1 MVWWPVIA
9 RKIKVNSI
17 VTKDLTKKYKNFTS
31 VDNLNLEIKKGELF
45 GLLGVNGAGK
55 TTTIKMLTGL
65 AQPTS
70 GKGSINDHDII
81 KDRNII
87 KSIIGVCP
95 QETAIA
101 DNLTV
106 KENLEL
112 MCGIHEFSKEEIQDK
127 TNSLLKYFR
136 LEDIKEMKSQHLSGG
151 YKRRLSIAM
160 ALIGEPQVLFLD
172 EPSLGLDVISRSEL
186 WEIIKS
192 LKKKLTIILT
202 THYMEEAE
210 YLADR
215 VGIMK
220 DGKMIVTGSVDE
232 IKNISG
238 KNTFVDAF
246 ISLTKEEK

>member
-1 MVWWPVIA
+1 M
-9 RKIKVNSI
+9 NSI
-17 VTKDLTKKYKNFTS
+17 VTKDLTKKYKNFTA

-55 TTTIKMLTGL
+55 TTTIKILTGL
-65 AQPTS
+65 TQPSS
-70 GKGSINDHDII
+70 GKGFINNHDIN

-101 DNLTV
+101 NNLTI

-112 MCGIHEFSKEEIQDK
+112 MCGIHEFSKEKIQNK
-127 TNSLLKYFR
+127 TNSLLKDFR
-136 LEDIKEMKSQHLSGG
+136 LTDIMDKKSQYLSGG
-151 YKRRLSIAM
+151 HQRRLSIAM

-186 WEIIKS
+186 REIIKS

-215 VGIMK
+215 IGIMK

-246 ISLTKEEK
+246 ISFTKEEKWN

>member
-1 MVWWPVIA
+1 M
-9 RKIKVNSI
+9 NSI
-17 VTKDLTKKYKNFTS
+17 VTKDLTKKYKNFTA

-65 AQPTS
+65 TQPFS
-70 GKGSINDHDII
+70 VKGFINGHDII
-81 KDRNII
+81 KERNII

-101 DNLTV
+101 NNLTA

-112 MCGIHEFSKEEIQDK
+112 MCGVHEFSKEKIQDK
-127 TNSLLKYFR
+127 TNSLLKDFR
-136 LEDIKEMKSQHLSGG
+136 LEDIKNKKSQHLSGG

-172 EPSLGLDVISRSEL
+172 EPSLGLDIISRSEL
-186 WEIIKS
+186 REIIKS

>member
-1 MVWWPVIA
+1 M
-9 RKIKVNSI
+9 NSI
-17 VTKDLTKKYKNFTS
+17 VTKDLTKKYKNFTA

-65 AQPTS
+65 TQPFS
-70 GKGSINDHDII
+70 GKGFINGHDII
-81 KDRNII
+81 KERNII

-112 MCGIHEFSKEEIQDK
+112 MCGIHEFSKEKIQDK
-127 TNSLLKYFR
+127 TNSLLKDFR
-136 LEDIKEMKSQHLSGG
+136 LTDIMNKKSQYLSGG

>member
-1 MVWWPVIA
+1 M
-9 RKIKVNSI
+9 NSI
-17 VTKDLTKKYKNFTS
+17 VTKDLTKKYKNFTA

-55 TTTIKMLTGL
+55 TTTIKILTGL
-65 AQPTS
+65 TQPSS
-70 GKGSINDHDII
+70 GKSFINGHDII
-81 KDRNII
+81 KERNII

-101 DNLTV
+101 NNLTI

-112 MCGIHEFSKEEIQDK
+112 MCGIHEFSKEKIQNK
-127 TNSLLKYFR
+127 TNSLLKDFR
-136 LEDIKEMKSQHLSGG
+136 LEDIKNKKSQHLSGG

-186 WEIIKS
+186 REIIKS

-220 DGKMIVTGSVDE
+220 DGKMIVTGSMDE

-238 KNTFVDAF
+238 KNTFIDAF

>member
-1 MVWWPVIA
+1 M
-9 RKIKVNSI
+9 NSI
-17 VTKDLTKKYKNFTS
+17 VTKDLTKKYKNFTA

-55 TTTIKMLTGL
+55 TTTIKILTGL
-65 AQPTS
+65 TQPFS
-70 GKGSINDHDII
+70 GKGFINGHDII
-81 KDRNII
+81 KERNII

-101 DNLTV
+101 NNLTA

-112 MCGIHEFSKEEIQDK
+112 MCGVHEFSKEKIQDK
-127 TNSLLKYFR
+127 TNSLLKDFR
-136 LEDIKEMKSQHLSGG
+136 LEDIKNKKSQHLSGG

-215 VGIMK
+215 IGIMK

-238 KNTFVDAF
+238 KNTLVDAF
-246 ISLTKEEK
+246 ISFTKEEK

>member
-1 MVWWPVIA
+1 M
-9 RKIKVNSI
+9 NSI
-17 VTKDLTKKYKNFTS
+17 VTKDLTKKYKNFTA

-55 TTTIKMLTGL
+55 TTTIKILTGL
-65 AQPTS
+65 TQPFS
-70 GKGSINDHDII
+70 GKGFINGHDII
-81 KDRNII
+81 KERNII

-101 DNLTV
+101 NNLTA

-112 MCGIHEFSKEEIQDK
+112 MCGVHEFSKEKIQDK
-127 TNSLLKYFR
+127 TNSLLKDFR
-136 LEDIKEMKSQHLSGG
+136 LEDIKNKKSQHLSGG

-186 WEIIKS
+186 REIIKS

-210 YLADR
+210 SLADR

>member
-1 MVWWPVIA
+1 M
-9 RKIKVNSI
+9 NSI
-17 VTKDLTKKYKNFTS
+17 VTKDLTKKYKNFTA

-65 AQPTS
+65 TQPSS
-70 GKGSINDHDII
+70 GKGFINDHDII

-112 MCGIHEFSKEEIQDK
+112 MCGIHEFSKEKIQDK
-127 TNSLLKYFR
+127 TNSLLKNFR
-136 LEDIKEMKSQHLSGG
+136 LTDIMDKKSQYLSGG

-246 ISLTKEEK
+246 ISFTKEEKWN

>member
-1 MVWWPVIA
+1 M
-9 RKIKVNSI
+9 NSI
-17 VTKDLTKKYKNFTS
+17 VTKDLTKKYKNFTA

-65 AQPTS
+65 TQPSS
-70 GKGSINDHDII
+70 GKGFINSHDII
-81 KDRNII
+81 KERNII

-112 MCGIHEFSKEEIQDK
+112 MCGIHEFSKEKIQDK
-127 TNSLLKYFR
+127 TNSLLKDFR
-136 LEDIKEMKSQHLSGG
+136 LTDIMDKKSQYLSGG

-186 WEIIKS
+186 REIIKS

-210 YLADR
+210 YLTDR
-215 VGIMK
+215 VGIMI

>member
-1 MVWWPVIA
+1 M
-9 RKIKVNSI
+9 NSI
-17 VTKDLTKKYKNFTS
+17 VTKDLTKKYKNFTA

-55 TTTIKMLTGL
+55 TTTIKILTGL
-65 AQPTS
+65 TQPFS
-70 GKGSINDHDII
+70 GKGFINGHDII
-81 KDRNII
+81 KERGII

-101 DNLTV
+101 NNLTV

-112 MCGIHEFSKEEIQDK
+112 MCGVHEFSKEKNQDK
-127 TNSLLKYFR
+127 TNSLLKDFR
-136 LEDIKEMKSQHLSGG
+136 LEDIKNKKSQHLSGG

-186 WEIIKS
+186 REIIKS

-215 VGIMK
+215 IGIMK

-238 KNTFVDAF
+238 KKTFVDAF
-246 ISLTKEEK
+246 ISFTKEEK

>member
-1 MVWWPVIA
+1 M
-9 RKIKVNSI
+9 NSI
-17 VTKDLTKKYKNFTS
+17 VTKDLTKKYKNFTA

-55 TTTIKMLTGL
+55 TTTIKILTGL
-65 AQPTS
+65 TQPFS
-70 GKGSINDHDII
+70 GKGFINGHDII
-81 KDRNII
+81 KERNII

-101 DNLTV
+101 NNLTV

-112 MCGIHEFSKEEIQDK
+112 MCGVHEFSKEKIQDK
-127 TNSLLKYFR
+127 TNSLLKDFR
-136 LEDIKEMKSQHLSGG
+136 LEDIKEMKSQHLSCG
-151 YKRRLSIAM
+151 YQRRLSIAM

-186 WEIIKS
+186 REIIKS

>member
-1 MVWWPVIA
+1 M
-9 RKIKVNSI
+9 NSI
-17 VTKDLTKKYKNFTS
+17 VTKDLTKKYKNFTA

-55 TTTIKMLTGL
+55 TTTIKILTGL
-65 AQPTS
+65 TQPFS
-70 GKGSINDHDII
+70 GKGFINGHDII
-81 KDRNII
+81 KERNII

-101 DNLTV
+101 NNLTA

-112 MCGIHEFSKEEIQDK
+112 MCGVHEFSKEKIQDK
-127 TNSLLKYFR
+127 TNSLLKDFR
-136 LEDIKEMKSQHLSGG
+136 LEDIKNKKSQHLSGG

-238 KNTFVDAF
+238 KNTFIDAF

>member
-1 MVWWPVIA
+1 M
-9 RKIKVNSI
+9 NSI
-17 VTKDLTKKYKNFTS
+17 VTKDLTKKYNNFTA

-45 GLLGVNGAGK
+45 GLLGINGAGK
-55 TTTIKMLTGL
+55 TTTIKILTNL
-65 AQPTS
+65 TQPSS
-70 GKGSINDHDII
+70 GKGFINGHDII
-81 KDRNII
+81 KERGII

-101 DNLTV
+101 NNLTV

-112 MCGIHEFSKEEIQDK
+112 MCGVHEFSKEKIRDK
-127 TNSLLKYFR
+127 TNSLLKDFR
-136 LEDIKEMKSQHLSGG
+136 LEDIKNKKSQHLSGG

>member
-1 MVWWPVIA
+1 M
-9 RKIKVNSI
+9 NSI
-17 VTKDLTKKYKNFTS
+17 VTKDLTKKYKNFTA

-65 AQPTS
+65 TQPFS
-70 GKGSINDHDII
+70 GKGFINGHDII
-81 KDRNII
+81 KERNII

-101 DNLTV
+101 NNLTV

-112 MCGIHEFSKEEIQDK
+112 MCGVHEFSKEKIQYK
-127 TNSLLKYFR
+127 TNSLLRDFR

-186 WEIIKS
+186 REIIKS

-202 THYMEEAE
+202 THYMEEVE

-238 KNTFVDAF
+238 KNTFIDAF

>member
-1 MVWWPVIA
+1 M
-9 RKIKVNSI
+9 NSI
-17 VTKDLTKKYKNFTS
+17 VTKDLTKKYKNFTA

-65 AQPTS
+65 TQPSS
-70 GKGSINDHDII
+70 GKGFINGHNII
-81 KDRNII
+81 KERNII

-101 DNLTV
+101 NNLTV

-112 MCGIHEFSKEEIQDK
+112 MCGIHEFSKEKIQDK
-127 TNSLLKYFR
+127 TNSLLKDFR
-136 LEDIKEMKSQHLSGG
+136 LTDIMDKKSQYLSGG

-220 DGKMIVTGSVDE
+220 DGKMIVTGSIDE

-246 ISLTKEEK
+246 ISFTKEEKWN

>member
-1 MVWWPVIA
+1 M
-9 RKIKVNSI
+9 NSI
-17 VTKDLTKKYKNFTS
+17 VTKDLTKKYKNFTA

-55 TTTIKMLTGL
+55 TTTIKILTGL
-65 AQPTS
+65 TQPFS
-70 GKGSINDHDII
+70 GKGFINGHDII
-81 KDRNII
+81 KERNII

-101 DNLTV
+101 NNLTA

-112 MCGIHEFSKEEIQDK
+112 MCGVHEFSKEKIQDK
-127 TNSLLKYFR
+127 TNSLLKDFR
-136 LEDIKEMKSQHLSGG
+136 LEDIKNKKSQHLSGG

-186 WEIIKS
+186 REIIKS

-246 ISLTKEEK
+246 ISLTKEEKWN

>member
-1 MVWWPVIA
+1 M
-9 RKIKVNSI
+9 NSI
-17 VTKDLTKKYKNFTS
+17 LTKDLTKKYNNFTA

-55 TTTIKMLTGL
+55 TTTIKILTGL
-65 AQPTS
+65 TQPSS
-70 GKGSINDHDII
+70 GKGFINDHDII

-127 TNSLLKYFR
+127 TNSLLKDFR
-136 LEDIKEMKSQHLSGG
+136 LEDIKNKKSQHLSGG

-186 WEIIKS
+186 REIIKS

>member
-1 MVWWPVIA
+1 M
-9 RKIKVNSI
+9 NSI
-17 VTKDLTKKYKNFTS
+17 VTKDLTKKYKNFTA

-55 TTTIKMLTGL
+55 TTTIKILTGL
-65 AQPTS
+65 TQPFS
-70 GKGSINDHDII
+70 GKGFINGHDII
-81 KDRNII
+81 KERNII

-101 DNLTV
+101 NNLTA

-112 MCGIHEFSKEEIQDK
+112 MCGVHEFSKEKIQDK
-127 TNSLLKYFR
+127 TNSLLKDFR
-136 LEDIKEMKSQHLSGG
+136 LEDIKNKKSQHLSGG

-186 WEIIKS
+186 REIIKS

>member
-1 MVWWPVIA
+1 M
-9 RKIKVNSI
+9 NSI
-17 VTKDLTKKYKNFTS
+17 LTKDLTKKYKNFTA

-55 TTTIKMLTGL
+55 TATIKILTGL
-65 AQPTS
+65 TQPSS
-70 GKGSINDHDII
+70 GKGFINDHDII

-101 DNLTV
+101 NNLTV

-112 MCGIHEFSKEEIQDK
+112 MCGIHEFSKEKNQDK
-127 TNSLLKYFR
+127 TNSLLKDFR
-136 LEDIKEMKSQHLSGG
+136 LTEIMDKKSQYLSGG
-151 YKRRLSIAM
+151 YQRRLSIAM

-202 THYMEEAE
+202 THDMEEAE

-215 VGIMK
+215 IGIMK
-220 DGKMIVTGSVDE
+220 DGKMIVTGSADE

-238 KNTFVDAF
+238 KNTLVDAF
-246 ISLTKEEK
+246 ISFTKEEK